1 MKDQKAIDAAL
12 AKFTQA
18 ARQGKKAQDARRRG
32 ADPCMEGVY
41 DAQVGLTVAADALAA
56 ALLENE

>member
-12 AKFTQA
+12 AEFTWA
-18 ARQGKKAQDARRRG
+18 ARVREYRRG
-32 ADPCMEGVY
+32 EDNSPAFDQAEAAL
-41 DAQVGLTVAADALAA
+41 DESADALAA